1 MCSQTETAKNGKR
14 QDNNNKKDAD
24 KLKRLT
30 IPISPELHRQLK
42 GQAVAEDTT
51 LGDYVRNLL
60 IECIKAR
67 NERSNR

>member
-1 MCSQTETAKNGKR
+1 MAR
-14 QDNNNKKDAD
+14 NNNKKDAD